1 MASEAIADSLF
12 SWLDAAG
19 NTNTLDVD
27 VVMSTNDKRVAHL
40 SDHVVETGAVVTD
53 HIVLR
58 PEVLQFELLVTQ
70 TPMGGPN
77 MSEQALPI
85 QVRAGTLS
93 AARVP
98 INIRKSQFQPGGFLL
113 LSSGVRSVI
122 GGLLGGGQDRPS
134 TFEGKVST
142 MQVSTVQARTLQAT
156 GGDVDYVNEAFDTLV
171 GILNTGLLVTVS
183 FKGRLYIDYLLTSVE
198 LSQGK
203 GDAGCGRFKV
213 EARAFRTVSG
223 VNVDLPD
230 PADFRALP
238 TQKKGNQ
245 PAKTPDPDPT
255 KRGRSLSD
263 RGVGGKSSAER
274 DATATRFP
282 GF

>member
-27 VVMSTNDKRVAHL
+27 VVMSTEDEREVHL
-40 SDHVVETGAVVTD
+40 SDHVVETGATVTD

-77 MSEQALPI
+77 MTEQPLPI
-85 QVRAGTLS
+85 QVSAGTLN
-93 AARVP
+93 AARVD
-98 INIRKSQFQPGGFLL
+98 INVRKSQFQPGGFLL
-113 LSSGVRSVI
+113 LTSGVRSVI
-122 GGLLGGGQDRPS
+122 GGLLGGGEDRPS
-134 TFEGKVST
+134 SFEGKAST

-156 GGDVDYVNEAFDTLV
+156 GDDVDYVNEAFDTLV
-171 GILNTGLLVTVS
+171 DIMTTGLLVTVS
-183 FKGRLYIDYLLTSVE
+183 FKGRLYLDYLITRVG

-213 EARAFRTVSG
+213 KARAFRTVSG

-245 PAKTPDPDPT
+245 PAKTPEPDPNKKGKT
-255 KRGRSLSD
+255 YLKRGAKGINKLF
-263 RGVGGKSSAER
+263 GVAE
-274 DATATRFP
+274 
-282 GF
+282 

>member
-27 VVMSTNDKRVAHL
+27 VVMSTNDKRQVHL
-40 SDHVVETGAVVTD
+40 SDHVVETGGIVTD

-70 TPMGGPN
+70 TPMTGEH
-77 MSEQALPI
+77 MVFQRMPI
-85 QVRAGTLS
+85 ETSTGVLS
-93 AARVP
+93 PERVS
-98 INIRKSQFQPGGFLL
+98 INVRKSQFQPGGFLL
-113 LSSGVRSVI
+113 LTSGVRSAI
-122 GGLLGGGQDRPS
+122 GSLLGSGDDLPS
-134 TFEGKVST
+134 SFEGKTST
-142 MQVSTVQARTLQAT
+142 RSPVTSSVLTLQARA
-156 GGDVDYVNEAFDTLV
+156 DAVDHVNAAFDTLV
-171 GILNTGLLVTVS
+171 EIMTTGLLVTVS
-183 FKGRLYIDYLLTSVE
+183 FKGRLYLDYLLTSVE

-263 RGVGGKSSAER
+263 RGVGGKSTAER
-274 DATATRFP
+274 DALAKRFP